1 MIVGNVGTPGSGKS
15 YDAVKSIISNLSKG
29 RCICTNIDGM
39 DDENHLRALA
49 AVSGLPYE
57 DIQDSFIYLKKD
69 QVEKF
74 WSTETHY
81 VDGVP
86 KKELICPRG
95 SFIVIDEAHKHF
107 NSRDWQSEK
116 NRQFADWASTHRH
129 DGYDVLLITQDI
141 DKIDKQVRSLIEWC
155 YYFRKINFFGGLV
168 NNKYIVFSYMGDDHN
183 GKPLGKVNRSYQKE
197 VFSCYKSFNSNDV
210 KEQSFMTHYNVLK
223 HPIFLA
229 IPVVIALF
237 LWQFSKSGFSHG
249 KIVPD
254 YKPPVQ
260 KPVSLIQKPISS
272 SRPLPVL
279 ASIPPIKTPV
289 FPSRS
294 SSQQLPISQ
303 QKPIPVVVGVLQNGK
318 TLRYLLG
325 VLYPVNKSSK
335 SVIPILNRPYPLYVL
350 SQSSLLGVFV

>member
-15 YDAVKSIISNLSKG
+15 YDAVKSIISNLGKG

-39 DDENHLRALA
+39 DDENHLRALS

-57 DIQDSFIYLKKD
+57 DVHDSFVFLKKE
-69 QVEKF
+69 QVERF
-74 WSTETHY
+74 WSTETHFI
-81 VDGVP
+81 DGVP
-86 KKELICPRG
+86 REDLICPRG

-168 NNKYIVFSYMGDDHN
+168 SNKYIVFSYMGDDHN
-183 GKPLGKVNRSYQKE
+183 GQPLGKSNRSYQKD
-197 VFSCYKSFNSNDV
+197 VFACYKSFNSNDV

-229 IPVVIALF
+229 IPVVVALF

-249 KIVPD
+249 KLLPD

-260 KPVSLIQKPISS
+260 KSVSLPQRSVAPVQKSMSS
-272 SRPLPVL
+272 SHTLLLSSSVLPLP
-279 ASIPPIKTPV
+279 P
-289 FPSRS
+289 
-294 SSQQLPISQ
+294 LPILQ
-303 QKPIPVVVGVLQNGK
+303 QHSSVKQLVSASNSSPPVVVGVFRNGDSIK
-318 TLRYLLG
+318 YLLKNG
-325 VLYPVNKSSK
+325 RIVTCRRM
-335 SVIPILNRPYPLYVL
+335 LNIGDIYV
-350 SQSSLLGVFV
+350 Q